1 MGFEFNADEIL
12 EMAELIERNGARFYR
27 KAAELVE
34 DAAISKIFEDLAVWE
49 DGHERIFATMRTDLA
64 DQEREPKVFDPE
76 RETSMYLRAMA
87 DGHVF
92 DAKVDPADTLTGK
105 ESAEDILR
113 MAIGQEKDSIVF
125 YTGLKEMI
133 SQTTGRERI
142 EAIIK
147 EEMGHIGFLTREITA
162 LRSKAGERAS
172 V

>member
-1 MGFEFNADEIL
+1 MSFEFNADEIL
-12 EMAELIERNGARFYR
+12 EMAEQIERNGARFYR

-34 DAAISKIFEDLAVWE
+34 DAGISTLLQDLAAWE
-49 DGHERIFATMRTDLA
+49 DGHERAFATMRADLVY
-64 DQEREPKVFDPE
+64 QEREPRVFDPE
-76 RETSMYLRAMA
+76 HETSMYLRAMA

-92 DAKVDPADTLTGK
+92 DAKVDPAETLTGK

-133 SQTTGRERI
+133 SQTAGRERI

-147 EEMGHIGFLTREITA
+147 EEMGHIGFLNREIAA
-162 LRSKAGERAS
+162 LKMLQRAPS
-172 V
+172 P

>member
-1 MGFEFNADEIL
+1 MSFEFNADEIL
-12 EMAELIERNGARFYR
+12 EMAQHIERNGARFYR

-34 DAAISKIFEDLAVWE
+34 EPAIRKLLEDLAAWE
-49 DGHERIFATMRTDLA
+49 DGHERVFATIRADLA
-64 DQEREPKVFDPE
+64 AQEREPQVFDPE
-76 RETSMYLRAMA
+76 HEISMYLRAMA

-92 DAKVDPADTLTGK
+92 DARVDPTDTLTGR

-133 SQTTGRERI
+133 SQTAGKERI

-147 EEMGHIGFLTREITA
+147 EEMGHIGFLNREIAA
-162 LRSKAGERAS
+162 LNSEVR
-172 V
+172 

>member
-1 MGFEFNADEIL
+1 MSFEFNADEIL
-12 EMAELIERNGARFYR
+12 EMALHIERNGARFYR

-34 DAAISKIFEDLAVWE
+34 DAAIRKLLEDLAVWE
-49 DGHERIFATMRTDLA
+49 DGHERIFATMRADLA
-64 DQEREPKVFDPE
+64 DQEREPRVFDPE

-92 DAKVDPADTLTGK
+92 DARVDPVDTLTGK

-133 SQTTGRERI
+133 SQPAGRERI

-147 EEMGHIGFLTREITA
+147 EEMGHIGFLNREITA
-162 LRSKAGERAS
+162 LHSKVR
-172 V
+172 

>member
-1 MGFEFNADEIL
+1 MSFEFNADEIL
-12 EMAELIERNGARFYR
+12 EMAQHIERNGARFYR

-34 DAAISKIFEDLAVWE
+34 EAAIRKLLEDLAAWE
-49 DGHERIFATMRTDLA
+49 DGHERAFVTMRADLA
-64 DQEREPKVFDPE
+64 AHESEPQVFDPE
-76 RETSMYLRAMA
+76 HEISMYLRAMA

-92 DAKVDPADTLTGK
+92 DARVDPVDTLTGR

-133 SQTTGRERI
+133 SQTAGRERI

-147 EEMGHIGFLTREITA
+147 EEMGHIGFLNREIAA
-162 LRSKAGERAS
+162 LSSEVR
-172 V
+172 

>member
-1 MGFEFNADEIL
+1 MSFEFNADEIL
-12 EMAELIERNGARFYR
+12 AMAENIERNGARFYR

-34 DAAISKIFEDLAVWE
+34 DPAIRKLLEDLAAWE
-49 DGHERIFATMRTDLA
+49 DGHEGVFATMRADLA
-64 DQEREPKVFDPE
+64 AQERETKVFDPE
-76 RETSMYLRAMA
+76 QETSMYLRAMA

-92 DAKVDPADTLTGK
+92 DKRVDPADTLTGS

-133 SQTTGRERI
+133 SHSAGKERI

-147 EEMGHIGFLTREITA
+147 EEMVHIGFLNREIAA
-162 LRSKAGERAS
+162 LSSKVR
-172 V
+172 